1 MRCRPGKVIK
11 ASGSLTGLLL
21 LGWTSALAAQPAAR
35 FALTWDGPPGC
46 PSAENVRARVDALL
60 DGGASAGSVADVRAA
75 GEVERVDSGYRLLL
89 TMGVDDTPSSRV
101 IEARTCDEL
110 AGAAAIA
117 IALLARST
125 ADSASEPSTG
135 DATSASAPSEAPKPP
150 APASPSPEPSSK
162 KEEPPA
168 GASSARLRFIID
180 APIGVA
186 GWGSLPSVGLG
197 VGAGLGVR
205 WRGLRFTVGGELWQ
219 PQTDEV
225 SGFTSRFTLQSG
237 RAGACLVQ
245 PVQWL
250 ELGPCL
256 GVAVQRL
263 VGEGMASPV
272 FSAKSRSATWVSG
285 SGGLFASVP
294 TPGFAHL
301 RFFGTASVLVS
312 PSRPRF
318 VIDQLGAVHEPSLA
332 APRLDLGCEWI
343 F

>member
-11 ASGSLTGLLL
+11 ASGSLIGLLL

-35 FALTWDGPPGC
+35 FALSWDGPPGC

-60 DGGASAGSVADVRAA
+60 DGGASAGSVADVRAS
-75 GEVERVDSGYRLLL
+75 GEVERVDNGYRLLL
-89 TMGVDDTPSSRV
+89 TMAVDDMPSSRI

-125 ADSASEPSTG
+125 TEGASGPSTG
-135 DATSASAPSEAPKPP
+135 DGSLAPAASEAPK
-150 APASPSPEPSSK
+150 APAAAPPNPEATNQ
-162 KEEPPA
+162 EQPPA
-168 GASSARLRFIID
+168 GASPSRLRFIID

-186 GWGSLPSVGLG
+186 GWGSLPSTGLGLG
-197 VGAGLGVR
+197 VGVGVR
-205 WRGLRFTVGGELWQ
+205 WRALRFTVGGELWH

-225 SGFTSRFTLQSG
+225 SGFGSRFTLQSG
-237 RAGACLVQ
+237 RAQACLVQ
-245 PVQWL
+245 TVRGF

-263 VGEGMASPV
+263 VGEGIASPI
-272 FSAKSRSATWVSG
+272 FSGGSRTATWVSG
-285 SGGLFASVP
+285 SGGLLASVP

-301 RFFGTASVLVS
+301 RFFSIASVLVS

-318 VIDQLGAVHEPSLA
+318 VIDQLGPVHQPALA